1 MIDDSTICTYQ
12 KELSQKNHVPGAPHS
27 KVVYRSVEASR
38 RCIGGCVK
46 VSLHAIIRSNA
57 TMSRN
62 GPADESGPESRELGA
77 SFAPT
82 EHLLKPLRLRY
93 QSKTYVFSG

>member
-62 GPADESGPESRELGA
+62 GPADESGPEFARAWSVFRSDGA
-77 SFAPT
+77 LAEALAPA
-82 EHLLKPLRLRY
+82 L
-93 QSKTYVFSG
+93 SV